1 MMPERSFLTL
11 VSGAVDG
18 KTKYTLLCCLL
29 VRLGSQV
36 LRDVFDRTIHPQ
48 DLCST
53 LQHEPVHSQL
63 QSLRKEGI
71 LNPVQWSQLYP
82 VKPSSVSSTGFD
94 PSLLIVL
101 LRTICNLSP
110 PSSGWDLLPH
120 SLDTSC
126 ESDIVRLKYFVNA
139 LSARAE
145 EASVSD
151 AAFCKYREQIQKTLV
166 RLGGAE
172 YEDAIGKL
180 EKEDMDPWDEEHFKE
195 LLRRWKD
202 GDDRI
207 KDKLNEWECKM
218 KTSGEAGGFWGV
230 KTYGAC
236 TAIGILKD

>member
-1 MMPERSFLTL
+1 MIPERSFLTL

-36 LRDVFDRTIHPQ
+36 LRDVFDRKIHPQ

-53 LQHEPVHSQL
+53 LKREPVHSKL
-63 QSLRKEGI
+63 QSLKKEGI
-71 LNPVQWSQLYP
+71 LNPVQWSKLYP
-82 VKPSSVSSTGFD
+82 VKSSSVSSTGFD

-126 ESDIVRLKYFVNA
+126 ESDIVRLKYCVNA
-139 LSARAE
+139 LSTHAE
-145 EASVSD
+145 KASVSD
-151 AAFCKYREQIQKTLV
+151 AAFCKYREQIQNTLV

-172 YEDAIGKL
+172 YEDAICEL
-180 EKEDMDPWDEEHFKE
+180 EKQEMDPWDEEHFKE
-195 LLRRWKD
+195 LLKQWKD

-207 KDKLNEWECKM
+207 KDKLNEWECIM
-218 KTSGEAGGFWGV
+218 KTSGEAGGFWGA
-230 KTYGAC
+230 KP
-236 TAIGILKD
+236 